1 MDSPSGGR
9 RRTPAETNPGQNVK
23 LPEGMATGDSDRVV
37 EVIREWESRGVDQ
50 VNFML
55 NEFECT
61 RQARVLNWLR
71 LFGEH
76 VIPKFSASD

>member
-9 RRTPAETNPGQNVK
+9 RRTPAETNPGQNVN

-37 EVIREWESRGVDQ
+37 EVIREWGSLGVDQ

-61 RQARVLNWLR
+61 PQERVLNNPR